1 MPQKLLDA
9 INAYQTLR
17 FKGYFFAL
25 TYSKKGKIIYDTSF
39 LIRFEKENFRHLIL
53 GTKHLKNDHIIEK
66 NSKKLFDEL
75 SNLTIT
81 NYSTSKNFNLIISD
95 PNYSTIIDRLENI
108 KNLDSLLTNKNIQV
122 FQKSQSPHVLPTT
135 IKFDFLLKL
144 DKYSNNTDTPFLFIE
159 RTNDNSVVCNP
170 VSTFRSDKPYEQN
183 HKSKQVITLDTT
195 TQVYKK

>member
-25 TYSKKGKIIYDTSF
+25 TYFKKGKIIYDTSF

-53 GTKHLKNDHIIEK
+53 GTKHLKNDQFIEK

-75 SNLTIT
+75 SSLTIT
-81 NYSTSKNFNLIISD
+81 NYSTSKNFKLITSD

-122 FQKSQSPHVLPTT
+122 FQKSQSPNVLPTS

-144 DKYSNNTDTPFLFIE
+144 DKYSNNTDTPFLFIK

-170 VSTFRSDKPYEQN
+170 VSTFRSYQPYEQN

>member
-53 GTKHLKNDHIIEK
+53 GTKHLKNDQFIEK

-75 SNLTIT
+75 SSLTIT
-81 NYSTSKNFNLIISD
+81 NYSTSKNFKLITSD

-122 FQKSQSPHVLPTT
+122 FRKSQSPNVLPTS

-170 VSTFRSDKPYEQN
+170 VSTFRSDQPYEQN

>member
-75 SNLTIT
+75 SSLTIT
-81 NYSTSKNFNLIISD
+81 NYSTSKNFNLIVTD

-170 VSTFRSDKPYEQN
+170 VSTFRSNKPYEQN

>member
-17 FKGYFFAL
+17 FKGYFFDL

-53 GTKHLKNDHIIEK
+53 GTKHLKNDQFIEK
-66 NSKKLFDEL
+66 NSKKLFDEF
-75 SNLTIT
+75 SSLTIT
-81 NYSTSKNFNLIISD
+81 NYSTSKNFNLITSD

-122 FQKSQSPHVLPTT
+122 FQKSQSPHVLPTS

>member
-75 SNLTIT
+75 SSLTIT
-81 NYSTSKNFNLIISD
+81 NYSTSKNFNLIITD

>member
-25 TYSKKGKIIYDTSF
+25 TYTKKGKIIYDTSF

-53 GTKHLKNDHIIEK
+53 GTTHLQNDRLIEK

-75 SNLTIT
+75 SGLTQT
-81 NYSTSKNFNLIISD
+81 NYSTSKNFNLITTD
-95 PNYSTIIDRLENI
+95 PNYNSIVDRLENI
-108 KNLDSLLTNKNIQV
+108 KNLDSLLTNRNLQV
-122 FQKSQSPHVLPTT
+122 FQKSQSPYVIPSN
-135 IKFDFLLKL
+135 IEFDFLLKL
-144 DKYSNNTDTPFLFIE
+144 NQYSNNTDTPFLFIK
-159 RTNDNSVVCNP
+159 RTHDNSVVCNP

-183 HKSKQVITLDTT
+183 HKLKQVITLDTT

>member
-75 SNLTIT
+75 SSLTIT
-81 NYSTSKNFNLIISD
+81 NYSTSKNFNLIVTD

>member
-81 NYSTSKNFNLIISD
+81 NYSTSKNFNLIVTD

>member
-53 GTKHLKNDHIIEK
+53 GTKHLKKDHIIEK

-75 SNLTIT
+75 SSLTIT
-81 NYSTSKNFNLIISD
+81 NYSTSKNFNLIITD